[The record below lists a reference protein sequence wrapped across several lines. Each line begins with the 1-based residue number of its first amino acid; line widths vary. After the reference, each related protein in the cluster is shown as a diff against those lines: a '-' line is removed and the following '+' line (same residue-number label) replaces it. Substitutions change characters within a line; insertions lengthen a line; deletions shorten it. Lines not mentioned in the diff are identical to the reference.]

1 MLCACPYAQLVKR
14 LSIFAFN
21 SNCNDVEKLEL
32 FRNYVYVFNLSEINI
47 YFLRFGMKKVFNDL
61 WFARRRCLNISL
73 VATALCQ
80 HWQQHPFIQEILS
93 TLKED
98 IQNRIMAMQSRGM
111 MS

>member
-1 MLCACPYAQLVKR
+1 
-14 LSIFAFN
+14 
-21 SNCNDVEKLEL
+21 
-32 FRNYVYVFNLSEINI
+32 
-47 YFLRFGMKKVFNDL
+47 MKKYSMFL
-61 WFARRRCLNISL
+61 CFARSTCSYFNISL
-73 VATALCQ
+73 VETALCQ